1 MLGAVD
7 KQIKGAGGTLM
18 AISADEPED
27 ARRIAERFH
36 LEFPVLAD
44 PKLEVISA
52 YALRHVGGYGGR
64 DIAAPAHFLIG
75 TDGKVKWRFISHR
88 QQERAGNEADIGAIE
103 ALKALSDR

>member
-1 MLGAVD
+1 MLGAVE
-7 KQIKGAGGTLM
+7 KQIKRAGGTLM
-18 AISADEPED
+18 AISADEPAD

-52 YALRHVGGYGGR
+52 YGLRHVGGYGGR

-88 QQERAGNEADIGAIE
+88 QQERAGNDADIRAIE

>member
-7 KQIKGAGGTLM
+7 KEMKSAGGTLM
-18 AISADEPED
+18 AISADEPAD
-27 ARRIAERFH
+27 ARRIAERFR

-52 YALRHVGGYGGR
+52 YGVRHVGGLGDR

-75 TDGKVKWRFISHR
+75 TDGKVKWRFISRR
-88 QQERAGNEADIGAIE
+88 QQERAGRAADTGAIE
-103 ALKALSDR
+103 ALKALRDR